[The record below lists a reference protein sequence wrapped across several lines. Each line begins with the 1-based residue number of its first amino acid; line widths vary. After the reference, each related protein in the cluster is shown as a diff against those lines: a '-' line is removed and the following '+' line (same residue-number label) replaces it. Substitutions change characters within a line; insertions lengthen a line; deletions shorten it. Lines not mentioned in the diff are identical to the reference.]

1 MRRKVAFTLIELLVV
16 IAIIAILAAILFPV
30 FAQAREKA
38 RQISCLSN
46 VKELGTSIMM
56 YVQDY
61 DELFPLAITW
71 GIPPG
76 SSWGVWSD
84 RIQPYMKSWDI
95 MYCPSG
101 GPRLIAAWD
110 LGPQYEWWANWRWF
124 VQYGFNVDYLN
135 NDYNCTQ
142 IGQNGDAF
150 GPPTSLAAV
159 EQPSSTVALAE
170 SGQDAPDDNV
180 GTSIVYSPASCTA
193 PDDCNYGAGWGTNSG
208 LYYALTGNTTMGFF
222 RPRHNEM
229 GNVVMVDG
237 HAHAFTPGQLAAG
250 TNWHPGISMT
260 NVVITDESQYL
271 WSLHK

>member
-1 MRRKVAFTLIELLVV
+1 MQRKAAFTLIELLVV

-56 YVQDY
+56 YIQDY

-71 GIPPG
+71 GN
-76 SSWGVWSD
+76 WGDWSD

-101 GPRLIAAWD
+101 GPRMIASWS
-110 LGPQYEWWANWRWF
+110 LPQYEWWANWRWF
-124 VQYGFNVDYLN
+124 VQYGFNADYLN
-135 NDYNCTQ
+135 NDPTCTDT
-142 IGQNGDAF
+142 GQNNDAF
-150 GPPTSLAAV
+150 GPPTPLAEV
-159 EQPSSTVALAE
+159 EQPASTVALAE
-170 SGQDAPDDNV
+170 TGQDPPNDNI
-180 GTSIVYSPASCTA
+180 GTSIVYSPASYTA
-193 PDDCNYGAGWGTNSG
+193 PDDCSYGAWGVNGG
-208 LYYALTGNTTMGFF
+208 LWYALTGYTSMGFF

-250 TNWHPGISMT
+250 TNWHPGISI
-260 NVVITDESQYL
+260 NDVVITDESQYL